1 MHQMQVFWKLPQT
14 LFFFCQNP
22 VFHRNL
28 EYKSFWAT
36 LIKTRTF
43 SSVEYVCVSL
53 QNPCTKMKPS
63 QWSLSFSGQSLRG
76 FYVLLFIK
84 VFSSTRQGWPSD
96 LVNESLTPAKQNW
109 PISWI
114 WLNHDVT
121 HKGRL
126 VSDKEGC
133 ESLEGKTVSALIFHE
148 LQLWETLLKLAV
160 VRAGPCLPEE
170 AAELSDV
177 LTPRHWTKS
186 RQVHGLLSFPGR
198 ALLYFLKD
206 SHVQKHCSQAISVC
220 VRYSLLLSFEE
231 VLEPE
236 VPKLS
241 MVCCGLHPSFER
253 FEETA
258 LGSKVEHLATEAPR
272 FRRASTA
279 LACTWNST

>member
-1 MHQMQVFWKLPQT
+1 MQGFWKLPQT

-28 EYKSFWAT
+28 EYKSFWAA

-84 VFSSTRQGWPSD
+84 VFSGMRQGLPSD
-96 LVNESLTPAKQNW
+96 LVKESLTPAKQNW

-126 VSDKEGC
+126 VSDKEDC
-133 ESLEGKTVSALIFHE
+133 ESLEGKTVMYLPPFFMSYSCGKPCWS
-148 LQLWETLLKLAV
+148 LQW
-160 VRAGPCLPEE
+160 
-170 AAELSDV
+170 
-177 LTPRHWTKS
+177 
-186 RQVHGLLSFPGR
+186 
-198 ALLYFLKD
+198 
-206 SHVQKHCSQAISVC
+206 
-220 VRYSLLLSFEE
+220 
-231 VLEPE
+231 
-236 VPKLS
+236 
-241 MVCCGLHPSFER
+241 
-253 FEETA
+253 
-258 LGSKVEHLATEAPR
+258 
-272 FRRASTA
+272 
-279 LACTWNST
+279 